1 MPKSQKASSKMPS
14 RLQRLR
20 FFSPGGFL
28 VCALVIA
35 IAFAGL
41 EALGLRS
48 SVATLAG
55 TNPAAVGWPA
65 LGTAC
70 LYLLCYLAFIG
81 LVPILLLGSIFLL
94 LINLIMRSFRERDEH
109 LSVRV

>member
-1 MPKSQKASSKMPS
+1 MKRRNNKVHSSLAKV
-14 RLQRLR
+14 R
-20 FFSPGGFL
+20 FFSPAGFM

-55 TNPAAVGWPA
+55 TNPMAVGWPV
-65 LGTAC
+65 LGPAC
-70 LYLLCYLAFIG
+70 LYLLCYLAFVG
-81 LVPILLLGSIFLL
+81 LVPILILGSIFLL
-94 LINLIMRSFRERDEH
+94 LLNLIIATFRKPSRH
-109 LSVRV
+109 LRELA